1 MNVTLSPTEE
11 IKKPTFSFK
20 DIVILDD
27 RAIQRVL
34 REVDCQELS
43 KALKSVDSTV
53 QEKIFNNMS
62 ERAAK
67 MLKEDM
73 VYIGPI
79 RFKDV
84 EEAQLKIGSII
95 KHLRDIGEI
104 TLDME
109 FSESIVDYE
118 VRQRILRLSETPLHS
133 NRFDSID
140 DFELYLTN
148 IQSEPSY
155 GLFQENVMR
164 CSFFN
169 SKKGEKTLAEIER
182 KNEEQGMGNIKIPN
196 TKIKLINYSICPE
209 CNTIFSFKELADYY
223 ANPKP
228 DPAFPNR
235 VDQFRQDTRVCCPE
249 CGTYFLPSLII
260 SDSTPR
266 KEVQFLCTIQ
276 TVNAIEQYFLGK
288 GMQVLTKNKKNVLHK
303 GGRKAIRNDIL
314 LKRLELKP
322 TLITNLLQH
331 TPANLIPNLIDGSN
345 VEKRDVLYGA
355 WERVG

>member
-1 MNVTLSPTEE
+1 MNETLSPAEE

-27 RAIQRVL
+27 RTIQSVL
-34 REVDCQELS
+34 REVDSQELS
-43 KALKSVDSTV
+43 KALKSVDAAI
-53 QEKIFNNMS
+53 QDKIFNNMS
-62 ERAAK
+62 KRAAK

-73 VYIGPI
+73 EYMGPI
-79 RFKDV
+79 RLKDV
-84 EEAQLKIGSII
+84 EEAQLKIVLII
-95 KHLRDIGEI
+95 KHLKDSGVI

-118 VRQRILRLSETPLHS
+118 VRQSIVS

-140 DFELYLTN
+140 DFELYLAN
-148 IQSEPSY
+148 IRSEPSY
-155 GLFQENVMR
+155 GLFQEDVMR
-164 CSFFN
+164 CSFF
-169 SKKGEKTLAEIER
+169 SSEKGEKILIEIER

-223 ANPKP
+223 ASPKP

-260 SDSTPR
+260 SDGTPR

-276 TVNAIEQYFLGK
+276 TANAIEQYFLGK
-288 GMQVLTKNKKNVLHK
+288 GMQVLTQNKKNVLHK
-303 GGRKAIRNDIL
+303 GGLKAIRNDIL
-314 LKRLELKP
+314 LKQLELKP